1 MDTLEQLEAA
11 FRRLEADL
19 PAILL
24 RQTEVAANDIMA
36 LVDTRLTETGKDAS
50 GTDFVAYTPRY
61 RDFKSG
67 VTSRK
72 SAAGKA
78 KRRAKADKATAVSPV
93 GRFTG
98 FVNFNLTGQMLA
110 STQTGLKN
118 INTKSK
124 EFSGTTAI
132 VIIGP
137 LDEET
142 RKKVE
147 GNSKKRPGFLNPSK
161 AEVERIEKI
170 RQGRI
175 EEMIRE
181 EYFA

>member
-1 MDTLEQLEAA
+1 MNTLEQLEEA
-11 FRRLEADL
+11 FRRLERDL
-19 PAILL
+19 PEILL

-36 LVDTRLTETGKDAS
+36 LVDQRLTETGKDER
-50 GTDFVAYTPRY
+50 GTDFKAYTPRY

-67 VTSRK
+67 VTARK
-72 SAAGKA
+72 SAAGKS
-78 KRRAKADKATAVSPV
+78 KRRAKADKATAESPV

-124 EFSGTTAI
+124 EVTGSRAV

-142 RKKVE
+142 KKKVE
-147 GNSKKRPGFLNPSK
+147 GNDKSRPGFLNPSK

-170 RQGRI
+170 REKRI

-181 EYFA
+181 EYFV

>member
-11 FRRLEADL
+11 FRRLEKDL

-36 LVDTRLTETGKDAS
+36 LVDQRIVETGRDVNGQAFE
-50 GTDFVAYTPRY
+50 DYTPTY
-61 RDFKSG
+61 
-67 VTSRK
+67 
-72 SAAGKA
+72 KA
-78 KRRAKADKATAVSPV
+78 KKEKL
-93 GRFTG
+93 GRYTG
-98 FVNFNLTGQMLA
+98 KVDFQLTGQMLA

-132 VIIGP
+132 VVIGP

-142 RKKVE
+142 RGKVE
-147 GNSKKRPGFLNPSK
+147 GNQKKRPGFLNPSK

-170 RQGRI
+170 RQARI

>member
-1 MDTLEQLEAA
+1 MNGQA
-11 FRRLEADL
+11 FED
-19 PAILL
+19 
-24 RQTEVAANDIMA
+24 
-36 LVDTRLTETGKDAS
+36 
-50 GTDFVAYTPRY
+50 YTPSYKARKQKLGRY
-61 RDFKSG
+61 R
-67 VTSRK
+67 
-72 SAAGKA
+72 
-78 KRRAKADKATAVSPV
+78 
-93 GRFTG
+93 G
-98 FVNFNLTGQMLA
+98 FVDFRLYDQMLA

-118 INTKSK
+118 INTKRK
-124 EFSGTTAI
+124 DFIGTTAV

-147 GNSKKRPGFLNPSK
+147 GNNKSRPGFLNPSK

-170 RQGRI
+170 RQVRI

>member
-1 MDTLEQLEAA
+1 MDTLEQLEQA
-11 FRRLEADL
+11 FRRLERDL

-24 RQTEVAANDIMA
+24 HQTETAANDIMG
-36 LVDTRLTETGKDAS
+36 LVDQRITETGRDVS
-50 GTDFVAYTPRY
+50 GQAFPDYTPSYKARKEKKGRY
-61 RDFKSG
+61 R
-67 VTSRK
+67 
-72 SAAGKA
+72 
-78 KRRAKADKATAVSPV
+78 
-93 GRFTG
+93 G
-98 FVNFNLTGQMLA
+98 FVDFQDTTQMLA

-147 GNSKKRPGFLNPSK
+147 GNDKSRPGFLNPSK

>member
-11 FRRLEADL
+11 FRRLEKDL

-36 LVDTRLTETGKDAS
+36 LVDQRIVETGRDVNGQA
-50 GTDFVAYTPRY
+50 FEEYTPSYQKR
-61 RDFKSG
+61 
-67 VTSRK
+67 
-72 SAAGKA
+72 KA
-78 KRRAKADKATAVSPV
+78 KLGRDV
-93 GRFTG
+93 GH
-98 FVNFNLTGQMLA
+98 VNFQLTGQMLF

-142 RKKVE
+142 RGKVE
-147 GNSKKRPGFLNPSK
+147 GNQKKRLGFLNPSK

-170 RQGRI
+170 RQSRI

>member
-1 MDTLEQLEAA
+1 MDTLAQLEEA
-11 FRRLEADL
+11 FRRLERDL

-24 RQTEVAANDIMA
+24 RQTEVAANDIIA
-36 LVDTRLTETGKDAS
+36 LVDQRIVETGKDVNGQSFEDYTAS
-50 GTDFVAYTPRY
+50 YKARKQKLGRYTGKVDFQ
-61 RDFKSG
+61 
-67 VTSRK
+67 
-72 SAAGKA
+72 
-78 KRRAKADKATAVSPV
+78 
-93 GRFTG
+93 
-98 FVNFNLTGQMLA
+98 LTGQMLA

-147 GNSKKRPGFLNPSK
+147 GNDKSRPGFLNPSK
-161 AEVERIEKI
+161 AEVERVEKI
-170 RQGRI
+170 REARI
-175 EEMIRE
+175 EQMIRE

>member
-1 MDTLEQLEAA
+1 
-11 FRRLEADL
+11 
-19 PAILL
+19 
-24 RQTEVAANDIMA
+24 
-36 LVDTRLTETGKDAS
+36 
-50 GTDFVAYTPRY
+50 
-61 RDFKSG
+61 
-67 VTSRK
+67 
-72 SAAGKA
+72 
-78 KRRAKADKATAVSPV
+78 
-93 GRFTG
+93 
-98 FVNFNLTGQMLA
+98 MLA

-147 GNSKKRPGFLNPSK
+147 GNDKSRPGFLNPSK
-161 AEVERIEKI
+161 AEVERVEKI
-170 RQGRI
+170 REARI
-175 EEMIRE
+175 EQMIRE

>member
-11 FRRLEADL
+11 FRRLEKDL

-24 RQTEVAANDIMA
+24 RQTEVAANDCIG
-36 LVDTRLTETGKDAS
+36 LVDRRITETG
-50 GTDFVAYTPRY
+50 TDVNGQAFPDYTPSYKKRKEAKGRY
-61 RDFKSG
+61 R
-67 VTSRK
+67 
-72 SAAGKA
+72 
-78 KRRAKADKATAVSPV
+78 
-93 GRFTG
+93 G
-98 FVNFNLTGQMLA
+98 FVDFQDTTQMLA

-132 VIIGP
+132 VVIGP

-142 RKKVE
+142 RKKVA
-147 GNSKKRPGFLNPSK
+147 GNNTHRPGFLNPSK
-161 AEVERIEKI
+161 KEVEIVERI
-170 RQGRI
+170 RQARI